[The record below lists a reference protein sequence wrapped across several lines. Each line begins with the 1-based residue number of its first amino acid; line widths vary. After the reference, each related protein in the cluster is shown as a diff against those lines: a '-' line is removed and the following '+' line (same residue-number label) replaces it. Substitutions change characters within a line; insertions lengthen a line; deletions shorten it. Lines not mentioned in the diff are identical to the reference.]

1 MATPTYELI
10 ASQTLS
16 SSALQVTFS
25 SIPNTYRDLFLSVS
39 LNGATADYPY
49 IQLRFNN
56 DSGSGNYMHV
66 QAMATGSTRNGTYSL
81 DDKILLTYYNPFSYS
96 LVRLQANILDYAQTD
111 KSKTMVGW
119 HGGVGVDTE
128 MWTAKWYDT
137 AAINEIDIFSW
148 SPQYNAGS
156 TFDLYGIL

>member
-1 MATPTYELI
+1 
-10 ASQTLS
+10 
-16 SSALQVTFS
+16 
-25 SIPNTYRDLFLSVS
+25 
-39 LNGATADYPY
+39 
-49 IQLRFNN
+49 
-56 DSGSGNYMHV
+56 
-66 QAMATGSTRNGTYSL
+66 MATGSTRSGTYSL
-81 DDKILLTYYNPFSYS
+81 DDKINLTYYNPFSYS

-128 MWTAKWYDT
+128 MWTAKWFDT
-137 AAINEIDIFSW
+137 AAINEIDIYSY